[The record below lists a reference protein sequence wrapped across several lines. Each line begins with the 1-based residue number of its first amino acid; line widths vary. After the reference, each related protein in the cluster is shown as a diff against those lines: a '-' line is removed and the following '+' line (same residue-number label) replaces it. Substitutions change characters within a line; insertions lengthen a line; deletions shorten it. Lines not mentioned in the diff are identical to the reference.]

1 MRIRKIVG
9 LFGLALM
16 AGFLSACG
24 SGPLSLLSSGLNSIS
39 GNWEMHSSSAQ
50 AAALPELAGS
60 FATSNGT
67 VTAVFH
73 TLATN
78 ACLSSSNFVEAGGT
92 MDAKGNVKMTSA
104 NFNGSVLTMSG
115 VLAADGKSL
124 TNAAYSVA
132 GGSCGF
138 PVVAGTAAAP
148 MTATQY
154 AAISGSY
161 AGTFTDSDGDSIP
174 VTGAFTQ
181 STAPDANGVYHLS
194 GNANFPGNPCLTSPA
209 IVDSTVSGNML
220 STTYSQTTNGVTN
233 TVVANGTFSAD
244 ASTLTVTG
252 WTLTGGCGT
261 ETGTG
266 IFTKQ

>member
-1 MRIRKIVG
+1 MRIGKIVG
-9 LFGLALM
+9 LFGLALV
-16 AGFLSACG
+16 AGFLSGCG
-24 SGPLSLLSSGLNSIS
+24 AGLVSGAASAFKVSIS

-50 AAALPELAGS
+50 AATLPELAGAFS
-60 FATSNGT
+60 TSNGA

-73 TLATN
+73 TLAAN
-78 ACLSSSNFVEAGGT
+78 ACLPSSSFVEASGT
-92 MDAKGNVKMTSA
+92 IDSKGNVKMTSA
-104 NFNGSVLTMSG
+104 NFNGSVMTISG

-124 TNAAYSVA
+124 TNAAYTVA

-138 PVVAGTAAAP
+138 PGTAAVP

-154 AAISGSY
+154 AAISGNY

-181 STAPDANGVYHLS
+181 STAPDANGVYHLT

-220 STTYSQTTNGVTN
+220 STMYSQTANGVTN

-252 WTLTGGCGT
+252 WTLAGGCGT

-266 IFTKQ
+266 IFSKQ